1 MIESQIMKFI
11 FLILIILIGFYS
23 FKLIWIKAELKK
35 LFQNYKKDFIK
46 VTSSLNN
53 LQSKDLD
60 KLSLSGF
67 NLVICLLICLLP
79 YFISYIFILKIIKN
93 YNLALIISSFIF
105 IPFLFNK
112 K

>member
-1 MIESQIMKFI
+1 MKFI
-11 FLILIILIGFYS
+11 FVTLIFLIGFLSFKIILI
-23 FKLIWIKAELKK
+23 KANLNKH
-35 LFQNYKKDFIK
+35 FQNYKKNLIK

-60 KLSLSGF
+60 KLSISGF
-67 NLVICLLICLLP
+67 NLVIYLFICLVP
-79 YFISYIFILKIIKN
+79 YFISFILILKIINN
-93 YNLALIISSFIF
+93 YTIALIISSFMF

>member
-1 MIESQIMKFI
+1 MRFI
-11 FLILIILIGFYS
+11 YLILILLIGSYI
-23 FKLIWIKAELKK
+23 FKLIWEKVKLKK
-35 LFQNYKKDFIK
+35 HFEKYKKNLIK

-67 NLVICLLICLLP
+67 KLVIYLFICLLKYLIF
-79 YFISYIFILKIIKN
+79 FIIILKIIIN
-93 YNLALIISSFIF
+93 YTLALLISSIVF
-105 IPFLFNK
+105 IPFLFSK